1 MQTWGNKFVK
11 KELSNKN
18 STFVFV
24 RERDRERKK
33 NRKLFKMSLQFVK
46 DKKKL

>member
-24 RERDRERKK
+24 RETEREKK
-33 NRKLFKMSLQFVK
+33 IGNYLKCLFSLLI